1 MNFSV
6 DLHGKSAIVTGAG
19 DGIGRAIAL
28 ALGAAGASVLVNDIN
43 PDRADRI
50 AAEITAVGGSA
61 FGWFGDVAN
70 RFQAVSIV
78 ETARDRFGKIHILVN
93 AAGVDKPAPATEV
106 DEYDIRRILEVN
118 TIGAFFLCQLVGR
131 VMLEEGGG
139 VMLNLASVYG
149 HPLPLSGSSAY
160 VASKAALIGI
170 TRTLA
175 LEWASH
181 GIRVNA
187 LCPGDVQES
196 AQNSVTPRNPLGRV
210 GQPEEVAAAA
220 LFLCSDAASFITG
233 QAIHVDGGLAML

>member
-6 DLHGKSAIVTGAG
+6 DLRGQSAIVTGAG
-19 DGIGRAIAL
+19 EGVGRAIAL
-28 ALGAAGASVLVNDIN
+28 ALGAAGAQVLVNDIN

-50 AAEITAVGGSA
+50 AGEIVAAGGKA
-61 FGWFGDVAN
+61 IGWLGDVAN

-78 ETARDRFGKIHILVN
+78 ETARDHFGKIHILIN
-93 AAGVDKPAPATEV
+93 AAGVDKPTPAIEV

-131 VMLEEGGG
+131 VMLDEGGG
-139 VMLNLASVYG
+139 VMLNIASVYG

-160 VASKAALIGI
+160 AASKAALISL

-175 LEWASH
+175 VEWGSR

-187 LCPGDVQES
+187 LCVGDVQES
-196 AQNSVTPRNPLGRV
+196 AQRVISPTNPLGRV

-233 QAIHVDGGLAML
+233 QAIHVDGGLAMI